1 MIKNHI
7 SYLYFISISRLPIC
21 NEQTTFKGY
30 NHFQRNFSLLYL
42 FSIKPYL
49 DPFDNNVLLP
59 SRHIIPLLRYH
70 QIINQADHC
79 TLRYM
84 KKIGAKKKSV
94 EIFSSYNR
102 QRKENC
108 FIKIISNFL
117 HYFLRPFQNSNN
129 WFEHE
134 PSVIRSTPFVG
145 IRWDSQLDQKQRFE
159 NKETSYFSFILA
171 VRSPI

>member
-7 SYLYFISISRLPIC
+7 SYLDFISISKLPIY
-21 NEQTTFKGY
+21 NEQATFKGY
-30 NHFQRNFSLLYL
+30 NHFQKDFSLLYL

-84 KKIGAKKKSV
+84 KKIGAKKNPLRF
-94 EIFSSYNR
+94 FSSYNR

-117 HYFLRPFQNSNN
+117 LHSSA
-129 WFEHE
+129 
-134 PSVIRSTPFVG
+134 PSKIPIIG
-145 IRWDSQLDQKQRFE
+145 L
-159 NKETSYFSFILA
+159 NTSPA
-171 VRSPI
+171 